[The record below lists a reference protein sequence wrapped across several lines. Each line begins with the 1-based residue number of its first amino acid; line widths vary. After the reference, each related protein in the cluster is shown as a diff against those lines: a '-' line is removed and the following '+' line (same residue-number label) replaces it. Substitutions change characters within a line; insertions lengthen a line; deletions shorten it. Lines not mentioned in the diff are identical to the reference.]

1 MLKKT
6 VTIDE
11 EKNEIKYIE
20 KREIKGDYLDT
31 VLKYMCS
38 SSDTDEI
45 PVKKEEEYMILKN
58 GKKVYK

>member
-11 EKNEIKYIE
+11 GKNEIRYYE
-20 KREIKGDYLDT
+20 KDPKSDDYLDT
-31 VLKYMCS
+31 ILKYMCS

-45 PVKKEEEYMILKN
+45 PGKKEEEYMILKN